1 MNAAEL
7 KLDLFRRL
15 DKLDN
20 KKLEKVYNKI
30 INLINADAPYK
41 LSKAEKAAIDEA
53 LEAGKDGQA
62 YTREEVMDE
71 ARRKYP
77 NLNFK

>member
-15 DKLDN
+15 DNLDN
-20 KKLEKVYNKI
+20 SKLEKVYSKI
-30 INLINADAPYK
+30 INLINTDAPYK
-41 LSKAEKAAIDEA
+41 LSEAEKASVNEA
-53 LEAGKDGQA
+53 FENNNEEKYSQK
-62 YTREEVMDE
+62 EVMDE